1 MALVLL
7 LLLLLPGQVGM
18 ATWVDADNEASP
30 VAQWGKEE
38 NEL

>member
-7 LLLLLPGQVGM
+7 LLLFLPGQMGM
-18 ATWVDADNEASP
+18 ARWVDADNEASP
-30 VAQWGKEE
+30 VAQWGTEE